1 MLPAFQGS
9 WPALGHRWAGIAGLQ
24 RPLRHGQALPVRREA
39 MAPMCPQGQHPDTN
53 RFAQGPQARCPLQPA
68 TVATSPTGRH
78 TQADRPERSSAL
90 GTAIPSMGGAMAQRP
105 HIGRDGGKLGL
116 RELGASH
123 GGIGGPYS
131 FGFGTPLAIV
141 RVMDARLPSPHSHLP
156 LVRPGP
162 WGVPL
167 HPCRGSLRRA
177 RSPPDRGRCA
187 RPARSRRALR
197 RRGSAARPANP
208 RPDGCLR
215 AAPHAPTNNGHWSPS
230 AP

>member
-9 WPALGHRWAGIAGLQ
+9 WPALAHRWAGIAGLQ

-39 MAPMCPQGQHPDTN
+39 MAPMCPQGQHPGTN

-116 RELGASH
+116 RELGASQWRH
-123 GGIGGPYS
+123 RGSVFLRFRHPIG
-131 FGFGTPLAIV
+131 
-141 RVMDARLPSPHSHLP
+141 D
-156 LVRPGP
+156 RPGNGCEAAIAP
-162 WGVPL
+162 QPPAAGEIRPL
-167 HPCRGSLRRA
+167 
-177 RSPPDRGRCA
+177 
-187 RPARSRRALR
+187 
-197 RRGSAARPANP
+197 GSALASVP
-208 RPDGCLR
+208 
-215 AAPHAPTNNGHWSPS
+215 WQPS
-230 AP
+230 QGALAT